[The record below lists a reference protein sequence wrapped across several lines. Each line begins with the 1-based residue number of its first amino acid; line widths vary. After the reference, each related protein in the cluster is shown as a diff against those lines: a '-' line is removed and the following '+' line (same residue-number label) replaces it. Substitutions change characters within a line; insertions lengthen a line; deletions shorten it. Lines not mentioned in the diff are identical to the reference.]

1 MCEDE
6 QLLLAHSSA
15 LGSKRIKRSFY
26 LIGVCRMTETVN
38 EAVLNDLVGK
48 VIGDVAGAMSL
59 FMA

>member
-1 MCEDE
+1 
-6 QLLLAHSSA
+6 
-15 LGSKRIKRSFY
+15 
-26 LIGVCRMTETVN
+26 MTETVN